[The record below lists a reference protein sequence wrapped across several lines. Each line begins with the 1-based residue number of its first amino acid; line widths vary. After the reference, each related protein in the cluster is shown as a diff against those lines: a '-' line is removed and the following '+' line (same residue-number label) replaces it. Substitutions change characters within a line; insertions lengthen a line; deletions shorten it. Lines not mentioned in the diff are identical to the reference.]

1 MHAVL
6 GGLSFMYWLLRNIR
20 VITYDRN
27 SVITRDPNK
36 NTLCRREDM
45 CTKTDG
51 HKTGSTPNPS
61 GETIRTYPD
70 QSKVWVGYRFL
81 HIVRFCAFLDGT
93 KDFPF
98 LVLILVLSTCLK
110 CFYREPGHPLLLD
123 VTSWMVVVNS
133 MDKINSFYTILLL
146 FFIFFFLFSSE
157 GLAGKPFWRL
167 ECIAYPF
174 LCLDGL
180 ISQYMCRNFS
190 PIYIRV

>member
-70 QSKVWVGYRFL
+70 QSKVWVGYRFRAEDL
-81 HIVRFCAFLDGT
+81 ILLDKLAHSALLCFLGWQERLSFPCTDSSAFDMSEMFLSRTRSPSSAWRHKLDGG
-93 KDFPF
+93 
-98 LVLILVLSTCLK
+98 C
-110 CFYREPGHPLLLD
+110 
-123 VTSWMVVVNS
+123 
-133 MDKINSFYTILLL
+133 
-146 FFIFFFLFSSE
+146 
-157 GLAGKPFWRL
+157 
-167 ECIAYPF
+167 
-174 LCLDGL
+174 
-180 ISQYMCRNFS
+180 
-190 PIYIRV
+190 